1 MTKTQAYIKAARLRT
16 LPLSVSGIILGS
28 CLAGFKVYNHPD
40 KFDGV
45 IECFGCFHFERNY
58 IIFILAF
65 LTTVAF
71 QVLSNFANDY
81 GDGIKGTDDN
91 RVGEQRMVGSGII
104 TSADMKRAVISTSII
119 SLVLAIALIYVSFG
133 ADNFL
138 YSVLFFAIGIVSI
151 AAAIKY
157 TVGNNAY
164 GYSGFGDV
172 FVFIFFGLVSV
183 LGTYFLYLK
192 HIDWLILLPAISIG
206 LLSTAVLN
214 LNNMRDIETDAATN
228 KNTLALK
235 FGAKKAKLYHYILVC
250 VALISALVFIIIT
263 FKSWLSLLGLVAFI
277 PLTLHLKRISTI
289 SIPKDFDPELK
300 KLALSTVL
308 LAILIGIG
316 SLI

>member
-104 TSADMKRAVISTSII
+104 TSDDMKRAVISTSII

>member
-250 VALISALVFIIIT
+250 VALISALIFIIIT